1 MDTIQY
7 DEIQSK
13 KWDMDIPLEALVDYN
28 EGKCLMDLNYKAHR
42 YDDCFSGYMLYF
54 THPNIRNVLYNTMIG
69 ITDDGFTYIGEGNP
83 PRDAKEIKFEYGMNL
98 MIAYK
103 DFLSALRNYEDR
115 LSDVV
120 KESYINVL
128 YKTDYSIESRE
139 NTGLNFK

>member
-1 MDTIQY
+1 
-7 DEIQSK
+7 
-13 KWDMDIPLEALVDYN
+13 
-28 EGKCLMDLNYKAHR
+28 
-42 YDDCFSGYMLYF
+42 
-54 THPNIRNVLYNTMIG
+54 
-69 ITDDGFTYIGEGNP
+69 
-83 PRDAKEIKFEYGMNL
+83 MNL